1 MHCVRPPPCTRTS
14 VTSYLTSMRL
24 SQPESVLWMD
34 ANVYL
39 EFSRAEIQVQQ
50 PHGRDLPPWRGA
62 QSVRSELMNVGGNK
76 KVVETCPLQEQNCF
90 SLEQLK
96 MEITHWGLKFYGA
109 ERELGGR
116 TFICRSVFCF
126 LKLIHF
132 GGGSYHVGILALS
145 YPGMLTPSL
154 VVPWLLILQGVSVT
168 QAINPSGRILFC
180 IDEIHSF

>member
-76 KVVETCPLQEQNCF
+76 KVVETGTELFLIRTIEDGDHTLGLEVLWRRKGTWGEDFHLQ
-90 SLEQLK
+90 
-96 MEITHWGLKFYGA
+96 
-109 ERELGGR
+109 
-116 TFICRSVFCF
+116 VCF
-126 LKLIHF
+126 LLSQAHTF
-132 GGGSYHVGILALS
+132 WWGFLSCWHPRLELSWHVDS
-145 YPGMLTPSL
+145 
-154 VVPWLLILQGVSVT
+154 
-168 QAINPSGRILFC
+168 
-180 IDEIHSF
+180 